1 MNSDERPFV
10 ESSYADTHCS
20 PAVGRALFRRGVI
33 RPPWSPD
40 LTLSVDSLPDRC
52 LTAAR
57 PADRRAARRT
67 HSYITVTSSLHHAGL
82 LGGFTVTSPL
92 HHRYIT
98 VTSRRA
104 ARRTHGR
111 RWAADDAVC
120 VLLVEHTQH
129 RGAPPNLQ
137 HAPHGKGHG
146 PAVIPRSHPHR
157 VGVAFYLRMAL
168 HTLHRV

>member
-1 MNSDERPFV
+1 M

-82 LGGFTVTSPL
+82 LGGLTGVAGPPMMLYVSYSWSTL
-92 HHRYIT
+92 NIE
-98 VTSRRA
+98 
-104 ARRTHGR
+104 ARRRTCSTHPT
-111 RWAADDAVC
+111 A
-120 VLLVEHTQH
+120 
-129 RGAPPNLQ
+129 RGTARL
-137 HAPHGKGHG
+137 
-146 PAVIPRSHPHR
+146 
-157 VGVAFYLRMAL
+157 
-168 HTLHRV
+168 